1 MTAVPTPP
9 TTESAAARKARP
21 AHPPLLDQLA
31 QWYPR
36 LFGRHLL
43 PLKRGIFE
51 DLVAA
56 HALDP
61 AELKQAL
68 AWHARST
75 RYLAAVASGQPR
87 HDLQGKAVEP
97 VAPEHVHHALLQ
109 VFRRRQQRTQEDL
122 SAELR
127 QRIVRALEVY
137 QATGKPFT
145 WWHKNAMSPPLCTGP
160 LLVLDAPLAWLE
172 PRLAR
177 RLDMMLDAGAMDEA
191 RAALEH
197 CDDDGSPGWSG
208 IGCAEALA
216 FLRGR
221 LNFEE
226 CRSLWLRNTRAYA
239 KRQLT
244 WFRARKQ
251 ALWLPPEDVDGVS
264 QPRTTAGWGRS

>member
-1 MTAVPTPP
+1 MTAVPIPPTPP
-9 TTESAAARKARP
+9 TTESAAARKTRP

-127 QRIVRALEVY
+127 QRIVRAY
-137 QATGKPFT
+137 QASGLSRQAYAERVRGRDEAA
-145 WWHKNAMSPPLCTGP
+145 NAQ
-160 LLVLDAPLAWLE
+160 LDAALADAAAQD
-172 PRLAR
+172 AR
-177 RLDMMLDAGAMDEA
+177 
-191 RAALEH
+191 
-197 CDDDGSPGWSG
+197 
-208 IGCAEALA
+208 AEALLRA
-216 FLRGR
+216 FESGTADLPAFAGMYG
-221 LNFEE
+221 LALPEVQ
-226 CRSLWLRNTRAYA
+226 RALA
-239 KRQLT
+239 RARQLQT
-244 WFRARKQ
+244 SAAQ
-251 ALWLPPEDVDGVS
+251 
-264 QPRTTAGWGRS
+264 TAD

>member
-1 MTAVPTPP
+1 MTAVPIPPTPP

-97 VAPEHVHHALLQ
+97 VAPEHVHHAIME
-109 VFRRRQQRTQEDL
+109 VFKRRQRRSGDDLRSALRRQLIAAFERSALSPSDYLARVHGRDATANQLVQEALDE
-122 SAELR
+122 AAAQAARR
-127 QRIVRALEVY
+127 QAL
-137 QATGKPFT
+137 QHAFAASGKPVEEF
-145 WWHKNAMSPPLCTGP
+145 AQMYGMS
-160 LLVLDAPLAWLE
+160 
-172 PRLAR
+172 
-177 RLDMMLDAGAMDEA
+177 
-191 RAALEH
+191 
-197 CDDDGSPGWSG
+197 
-208 IGCAEALA
+208 
-216 FLRGR
+216 LREVR
-221 LNFEE
+221 
-226 CRSLWLRNTRAYA
+226 
-239 KRQLT
+239 
-244 WFRARKQ
+244 Q
-251 ALWLPPEDVDGVS
+251 ALS
-264 QPRTTAGWGRS
+264 I